1 MKFKSLRDILIFAMA
16 KEESSVRFYKKLA
29 VMVQKTET
37 AMIFENLARREQE
50 HSEAVR
56 LELFKQGFTL
66 DDSTAED
73 AERDSEI
80 YVELDQTA
88 GRMSY
93 LDALRVGVQKE
104 RASFKLYAE
113 LMALAED
120 LESRKMFLELA
131 EEEMRHLLQL
141 EREIEVMTG
150 PHRS

>member
-50 HSEAVR
+50 HIEAVR

-80 YVELDQTA
+80 YIELDQTA

-150 PHRS
+150 PHRT

>member
-50 HSEAVR
+50 HIEAVR

-73 AERDSEI
+73 TDQDSGI
-80 YVELDQTA
+80 YIELDQTA

-93 LDALRVGVQKE
+93 VDALRVGVQKE